1 MRRRFA
7 VVRPLGF
14 LLSFACVAAAPP
26 GGAPQGT
33 QPPGVT
39 QPSADELVKA
49 VEASEQWVHQVESF
63 YVKFDVLWSKTPEAI
78 EHRRGALKKQFPNI
92 EISAKRFT
100 DLLPESPETLV
111 IAVDSR
117 RFYKHVNQPAAHV
130 RTSFYDGS
138 RALDHE
144 KYFSHKQEHYSILES
159 PQRLGRHFFSESS
172 WPRAG
177 RHSFWWN
184 PQDANGGYRFD
195 PEGAQVWK
203 VAGRENYRGVDCWVV
218 EKEYGWT
225 KWYVGVE
232 RPLLRGLV
240 IYVTSSRERPQ
251 EQVALETA
259 RRFEAPASVTTNKA
273 FYEWKKTLPKERE
286 AEVQEA
292 FARALLKHA
301 RPLAEHMLSDYK
313 EVRPGWWFPM
323 SQGYDLY
330 DDLEGG
336 GTLLSGSRRF
346 KTVELKVDEPLPDE
360 LFKMEFVEGVDVND
374 WSHDPP
380 LFYKYKKQFTDAE
393 WAKIVDKAKENRAF
407 LDKLKAEQNAVVGKA
422 APPFPAKAQWLNGEA
437 LSWEKLKGRPVVI
450 DFFADWCGPCRNDLP
465 TMAALHKDREK
476 LPFAVIGVHPPGS
489 DPKSVDELI
498 KEFGL
503 NYPICVD
510 VPHGEGWGELF
521 AAYAV
526 KAIPHAVVVDA
537 DGKVADQGTLGAM
550 VGKAHELAAAAAPKP
565 AAAK

>member
-7 VVRPLGF
+7 VVRALGF
-14 LLSFACVAAAPP
+14 LFSFACLAGAPVP
-26 GGAPQGT
+26 GAPAGGAPEAA
-33 QPPGVT
+33 

-49 VEASEQWVHQVESF
+49 VQASEQWLHQVESF
-63 YVKFDVLWSKTPEAI
+63 YVKFDVMWSKTPEAI
-78 EHRRGALKKQFPNI
+78 EHRRAALKKQFPDADVSP
-92 EISAKRFT
+92 ERFT
-100 DLLPESPETLV
+100 ELLPESPETLV
-111 IAVDSR
+111 IAFDKR
-117 RFYKHVNQPAAHV
+117 RFYKRVNQPASSD
-130 RTSFYDGS
+130 RIMFWDGS
-138 RALDHE
+138 RAVAHE
-144 KYFSHKQEHYSILES
+144 KYFSHKQEHYGIQAG
-159 PQRLGRHFFSESS
+159 PQQLGQHFLGESS

-177 RHSFWWN
+177 HHSFWWN
-184 PQDANGGYRFD
+184 PQDDDRGYRFD

-225 KWYVGVE
+225 KWYVGVA
-232 RPLLRGLV
+232 RPLLHGMV
-240 IYVTSSRERPQ
+240 TYVTSNHERPHDNL
-251 EQVALETA
+251 ALDMA
-259 RRFEAPASVTTNKA
+259 KRFDAPAAVTTNKA

-292 FARALLKHA
+292 YVRALFKHA

-323 SQGYDLY
+323 SQGYDIH
-330 DDLEGG
+330 DDAEGG
-336 GTLLSGSRRF
+336 RTIVSLSRRF

-360 LFKMEFVEGVDVND
+360 LFKMEFVEGVDFND

-380 LFYKYKKQFTDAE
+380 LHYKYKKHFTEAE

-437 LSWEKLKGRPVVI
+437 LGWEKLKGRPVVI
-450 DFFADWCGPCRNDLP
+450 DFFADWCAPCRNDLP
-465 TMAALHKDREK
+465 TMARLHKDRAN

-489 DPKSVDELI
+489 DRKSVDKLI
-498 KEFGL
+498 KEFEL

-510 VPHGEGWGELF
+510 VPHGEAWGELF

-537 DGKVADQGTLGAM
+537 DGKVAGQGTLGAM
-550 VGKAHELAAAAAPKP
+550 VGQAHELAAAAPKP